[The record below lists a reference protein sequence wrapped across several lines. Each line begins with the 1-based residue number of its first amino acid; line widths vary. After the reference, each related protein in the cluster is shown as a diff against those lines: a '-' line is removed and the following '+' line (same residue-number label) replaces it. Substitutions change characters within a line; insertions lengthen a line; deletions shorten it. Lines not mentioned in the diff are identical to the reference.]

1 MLFTWMWNK
10 CTQHMSLSLAKGGH
24 KIYSILLLCLCF
36 MKRDTPQP
44 PLRRGDCT
52 NIVKLGQC
60 CLFLKTANYFDE
72 LEVMLIK
79 IPILQYFAITFLK
92 YMESTGFAQMKNQ

>member
-1 MLFTWMWNK
+1 M
-10 CTQHMSLSLAKGGH
+10 
-24 KIYSILLLCLCF
+24 
-36 MKRDTPQP
+36 
-44 PLRRGDCT
+44 

-60 CLFLKTANYFDE
+60 CFFLKTANYFDE

>member
-1 MLFTWMWNK
+1 MYTAYVTVFGKRW
-10 CTQHMSLSLAKGGH
+10 TQNLQYLITLSLFYEKGH
-24 KIYSILLLCLCF
+24 
-36 MKRDTPQP
+36 PP
-44 PLRRGDCT
+44 APLRRGDCM

-60 CLFLKTANYFDE
+60 CFFLKTANYFDE